1 MKNEISGASCL
12 TRTDDLLIRHLISF
26 LSGSGLY
33 LNHVEYVQFRF
44 SVSRLYTQ
52 LVKAQLGMF
61 MHNNKLCLASTELAE
76 FFNTSFLVKL
86 QFMNHKSAALPTV
99 LTKHIIIYTLMYIR
113 FQVIL
118 KYFLLREGEILFTLS
133 ILILRVCK
141 VKTERCKQEAS
152 VQTRFH

>member
-1 MKNEISGASCL
+1 
-12 TRTDDLLIRHLISF
+12 
-26 LSGSGLY
+26 
-33 LNHVEYVQFRF
+33 
-44 SVSRLYTQ
+44 
-52 LVKAQLGMF
+52 

-113 FQVIL
+113 FLVIL

-133 ILILRVCK
+133 ILILRVCRVMTEQRMRVALILTHFHSSQQMRFWNAQCPYRTCSYELSTQLPKSCLISCLETPVK
-141 VKTERCKQEAS
+141 VRANSTFLKT
-152 VQTRFH
+152 V